1 MEKEENQNSTSADQN
16 QDIVNETEK
25 PEEKLA
31 EENKEEAV
39 QEPKEETKELG
50 ETMWSGYN
58 ALTHWSTHTLEKG
71 REKQKQHDAQRKRAD
86 MVRDV
91 LTSEPWQVLEG
102 VAA

>member
-1 MEKEENQNSTSADQN
+1 MVNQYHD
-16 QDIVNETEK
+16 
-25 PEEKLA
+25 
-31 EENKEEAV
+31 EAL
-39 QEPKEETKELG
+39 ELG
-50 ETMWSGYN
+50 ETMWAGYN

-91 LTSEPWQVLEG
+91 LTSDAWQVLEG